1 MRDRKHPRHFDEGFK
16 KQIVQLYD
24 SGKSVAKIS
33 EEYDL
38 ANSTVHNWI
47 KLIHNSGSTK
57 AKDNRTPEQKRLLE
71 LEKENKKL
79 KMEVDILKQ
88 AALIYARK

>member
-57 AKDNRTPEQKRLLE
+57 AKDNRTPEQKSYLNWKKKTRSLKWRL
-71 LEKENKKL
+71 
-79 KMEVDILKQ
+79 IF
-88 AALIYARK
+88 